1 MPSAEEKTRTSSS
14 ASSTAP
20 STGACQKDI
29 YWGNPSSCVPEQ
41 INDNQKP
48 PTNYAANTVV
58 TSKYTLLNFLPL
70 FLFEQFQR
78 IANIYFLLISL
89 VELNFFCPTA
99 EWYVLRRRWHQ
110 LFLVLWW
117 WWNNKNSNAPP
128 EIYNLKSIS
137 PSSSFFFFFHFKTS
151 NIPIH
156 VSTPLFTH
164 LPDSFFFLRAVRSTR
179 RWRMALPIHSSLSL
193 ASYLSKASL

>member
-14 ASSTAP
+14 ASSTAT

-110 LFLVLWW
+110 LFLVL
-117 WWNNKNSNAPP
+117 
-128 EIYNLKSIS
+128 
-137 PSSSFFFFFHFKTS
+137 
-151 NIPIH
+151 
-156 VSTPLFTH
+156 
-164 LPDSFFFLRAVRSTR
+164 
-179 RWRMALPIHSSLSL
+179 
-193 ASYLSKASL
+193 